1 MQGDLARFAAAN
13 AQVLGINVDHV
24 ASHKAFADEMGGLG
38 YPLLADFNPHGAV
51 TRRYGLWNP
60 DRGVGRRA
68 VFIIDRAGVIRWA
81 KVYQGAL
88 PDDEELLAALADLE

>member
-1 MQGDLARFAAAN
+1 MQGDLARFTAAN

-51 TRRYGLWNP
+51 TRR
-60 DRGVGRRA
+60 
-68 VFIIDRAGVIRWA
+68 
-81 KVYQGAL
+81 
-88 PDDEELLAALADLE
+88 

>member
-1 MQGDLARFAAAN
+1 MQRDLARFTAAN

-24 ASHKAFADEMGGLG
+24 PAHKAFAEQLGGLD

-51 TRRYGLWNP
+51 TRRYGLWNA
-60 DRGVGRRA
+60 DRGLGRRA

-81 KVYQGAL
+81 KVYQGVL